1 MTGYEVTGP
10 LLFLVGIILYFL
22 PAVNGYSRG
31 HHNAGPILVLI
42 FLGWTFLGWVAA
54 LAWSGAQTPK
64 KKKKKKKKKAPVAT
78 NTPAVPYNVQKI
90 RR

>member
-31 HHNAGPILVLI
+31 HHNAGPILVLNF
-42 FLGWTFLGWVAA
+42 FLGWTFIGWVAA
-54 LAWSGAQTPK
+54 LAWSMCAIPQHEM
-64 KKKKKKKKKAPVAT
+64 
-78 NTPAVPYNVQKI
+78 
-90 RR
+90 